1 MGVSEL
7 WSRGFALFPEAG
19 AGEEEEEA
27 TDGAA
32 TRGARAS
39 APHGTDDRGGAGGRP
54 RWGSTAEF
62 ILAAIGSAVGLGN
75 LLRFPFMVYKHG
87 GCAFLVPY
95 ALAVVFLG
103 VPILAMELALGQV
116 AQSGCVDA
124 LAAMHARA
132 WGIGAAATAGAF
144 LLASYYCAVLAWAWC
159 FLAATWQPTMPWSDG
174 RAAAFFVD
182 DVLAR
187 WDGDGTS
194 GRPDDR
200 DGTDGAVAAFERRGL
215 GPMNW
220 WLVLGLTLTWAMCFL
235 CVKRGAESAGKAV
248 WITVPLPYLALFVL
262 FFKGVFA
269 PGAGAGITAYL
280 GTIELATL
288 GRGEAWID
296 AVAQI
301 FFGLSVCCG
310 AMPAYASN
318 CSRNE
323 RCVYFHFRS
332 LCMGNL
338 TDVVFL
344 FTGAAPTPFASPSPI
359 RSRRSSPDSSCSPS
373 SGTSR

>member
-1 MGVSEL
+1 MITRRNSCKVSLNLRIDVFFRKKTFFHPLYSGFHEYRHLAAGNDVCGKAKDGPAPMGVSEL

-19 AGEEEEEA
+19 AGEEEDA

-32 TRGARAS
+32 TRGAS
-39 APHGTDDRGGAGGRP
+39 HGTDGGERGGRP

-62 ILAAIGSAVGLGN
+62 VLAAIGSAVGLGN
-75 LLRFPFMVYKHG
+75 LLRFPYMVYKHG

-187 WDGDGTS
+187 WDS
-194 GRPDDR
+194 R
-200 DGTDGAVAAFERRGL
+200 DGTASSHDRGERGERARRIRRRGRRRRRVRTKR
-215 GPMNW
+215 PRPDE
-220 WLVLGLTLTWAMCFL
+220 LVA
-235 CVKRGAESAGKAV
+235 RAGTHADV
-248 WITVPLPYLALFVL
+248 GDVLPLRQ
-262 FFKGVFA
+262 
-269 PGAGAGITAYL
+269 
-280 GTIELATL
+280 E
-288 GRGEAWID
+288 GRGERGQGGVD
-296 AVAQI
+296 HRPVA
-301 FFGLSVCCG
+301 LRRV
-310 AMPAYASN
+310 A
-318 CSRNE
+318 R
-323 RCVYFHFRS
+323 
-332 LCMGNL
+332 L
-338 TDVVFL
+338 
-344 FTGAAPTPFASPSPI
+344 I
-359 RSRRSSPDSSCSPS
+359 RQGRLPYRGSRRW
-373 SGTSR
+373 GSRVPRDDRRQHAR